1 MKNNIIAMAIAASM
15 ISMQRT
21 PQGLMPM
28 GHKIIAGGNNFNAR
42 QAKSKSYRRKSVG
55 KYSSH
60 QGEQE
65 CARRLTFGTAAYWAA
80 GCML

>member
-15 ISMQRT
+15 MSMQREPAKLAT
-21 PQGLMPM
+21 D
-28 GHKIIAGGNNFNAR
+28 GHRFMSGGSNFNAR